1 MEHWSLIFGNIRF
14 FVMCP
19 RALSIVLSGISKRG
33 IKKDNF
39 HLQEKIEKTSTKGS
53 DITNV
58 QKK

>member
-1 MEHWSLIFGNIRF
+1 
-14 FVMCP
+14 MCP